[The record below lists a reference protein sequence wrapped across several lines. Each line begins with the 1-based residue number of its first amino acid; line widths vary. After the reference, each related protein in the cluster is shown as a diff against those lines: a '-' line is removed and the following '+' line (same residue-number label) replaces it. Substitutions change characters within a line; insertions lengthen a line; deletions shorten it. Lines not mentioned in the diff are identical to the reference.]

1 MSSCQKHIRTKSP
14 ILRFYGAAKVVTGSC
29 YEIETSKTRILVDCG
44 MFQGS
49 KSEAELNYRPF
60 PFNPFEIDAV
70 ILTHAHIDHSGLLP
84 KLVKHGFAAKIHA
97 TAATVELCSV
107 MLPDSGYIQE
117 SEVAQLNRRNQRR
130 GRPLVEPIYTAEDAR
145 NCLTHFQPASYCEWI
160 SVSEDI
166 RIRFWNAGHL
176 LGSASVEMEIS
187 DGEDSKTRM
196 LFSGDIGPSSE
207 LLQPDPEAPRNL
219 DYVISESTYGDRD
232 RHAATA
238 ERRMKLLADEAMIAV
253 KQGGPLIIPSF
264 AVERTQE
271 VLVDLYTIM
280 KSGLVPQAPIFVDS
294 PLATRASA
302 VFEHHAR
309 EIEHGDVLLEA
320 FRSSQVRFTESVE
333 QSRAIS
339 RLRGFH
345 VIIAASGM
353 CEAGRIRHHLKQWL
367 WSSRANILL
376 VGYQAQGTLGR
387 ILHDGARRVRIQG
400 EEIEVKAR
408 IGSLDLYSGHADGSD
423 LHTWISQRLPIR
435 HELFLT
441 HGEPNAIEGL
451 RNRVADLLA
460 AEHVITPELDR
471 AYELTP
477 AGAREIETERM
488 HRVSPG
494 EMGRLDW
501 HNDLSK
507 LLLDISQTIEKEADE
522 RNRAKAIRRL
532 RKALVEE

>member
-1 MSSCQKHIRTKSP
+1 
-14 ILRFYGAAKVVTGSC
+14 
-29 YEIETSKTRILVDCG
+29 
-44 MFQGS
+44 
-49 KSEAELNYRPF
+49 
-60 PFNPFEIDAV
+60 
-70 ILTHAHIDHSGLLP
+70 
-84 KLVKHGFAAKIHA
+84 
-97 TAATVELCSV
+97 
-107 MLPDSGYIQE
+107 
-117 SEVAQLNRRNQRR
+117 
-130 GRPLVEPIYTAEDAR
+130 
-145 NCLTHFQPASYCEWI
+145 
-160 SVSEDI
+160 
-166 RIRFWNAGHL
+166 
-176 LGSASVEMEIS
+176 
-187 DGEDSKTRM
+187 
-196 LFSGDIGPSSE
+196 
-207 LLQPDPEAPRNL
+207 
-219 DYVISESTYGDRD
+219 
-232 RHAATA
+232 
-238 ERRMKLLADEAMIAV
+238 
-253 KQGGPLIIPSF
+253 
-264 AVERTQE
+264 
-271 VLVDLYTIM
+271 M